1 MATKFMNFVN
11 MSLIHEQHSNDG
23 RTFYNISV
31 PCEKSKNGY
40 GSIAVNPGQLLDAK
54 KFDGTVVEGYKSI
67 LLGAEDKER
76 NVSIATNKNGTSFKT
91 IKLTNAAI
99 AAGFEAARAAYKAT
113 LAVTEA

>member
-11 MSLIHEQHSNDG
+11 MALIHEQKNSDG

-99 AAGFEAARAAYKAT
+99 AAGFEAARAAYRAT
-113 LAVTEA
+113 LAATEA